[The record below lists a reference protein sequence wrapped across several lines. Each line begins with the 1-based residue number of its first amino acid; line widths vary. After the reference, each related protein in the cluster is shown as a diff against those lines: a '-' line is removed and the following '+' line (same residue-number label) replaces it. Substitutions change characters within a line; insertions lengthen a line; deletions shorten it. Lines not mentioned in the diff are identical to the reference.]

1 MTNASDDMSL
11 IAIQGPKATEILQ
24 KLTDTQLAD
33 IPYYNFTI
41 GAVAGVQDVIIS
53 NTGYTGSEVLKF
65 ISKRKCCKIMGCI
78 N

>member
-41 GAVAGVQDVIIS
+41 GAVDGVQDVIIS
-53 NTGYTGSEVLKF
+53 NTGYTGSGGFEIYFKTKML
-65 ISKRKCCKIMGCI
+65 
-78 N
+78 